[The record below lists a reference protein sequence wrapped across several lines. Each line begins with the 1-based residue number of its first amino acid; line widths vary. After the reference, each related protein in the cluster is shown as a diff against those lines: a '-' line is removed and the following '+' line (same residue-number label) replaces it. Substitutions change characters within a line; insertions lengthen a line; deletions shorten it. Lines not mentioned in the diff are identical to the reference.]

1 MIHTTFGGPG
11 NGTTRREITNL
22 DDINRGG
29 RIWNFQKPTL
39 FNPKFTKLRDMGSD
53 TYRSI
58 IFSLAPFLA
67 KMDWTNVVLMGG
79 AIINI
84 LVNQPVKDLDLFIHG
99 LDEAQTISRAEE
111 LLKFLLKVEK
121 DHVSQLNAT
130 LEESSRG
137 RLCTLKNIDIK
148 STRIGQVITVQLSA
162 VPYKIQIVLATGDIK
177 EITQSVDFEVNATY
191 FDGMKVW
198 FTPQG
203 ADEIENMTVF
213 AKSPFPPGSRFKKIF
228 EKGFSFIVDH
238 FSTETLDTSTL
249 QHAKLL
255 GLSDQTQL
263 LVLPAFGLK
272 ISGVDKNRITISDV
286 IPYSLTNVDTT
297 GDSYGKVVTGDIDT
311 KNILYDN
318 VATIAS
324 WSGDESTNE
333 LVITSEGDGITDV
346 LNFWPANISVRQV
359 DLIYS
364 RQMVDKMFSEG
375 TTLDLEY
382 MKKFLPKTDF
392 FEFVAS
398 VRTNG
403 TLFPGAEVMTTNLQK
418 EVDRHASHICSILPR
433 LNERF
438 QGKKATVCTPTAL
451 REQTTFTSDPAV
463 FYGQML
469 ARQQS

>member
-203 ADEIENMTVF
+203 ADEMRDNGF
-213 AKSPFPPGSRFKKIF
+213 GS
-228 EKGFSFIVDH
+228 G
-238 FSTETLDTSTL
+238 
-249 QHAKLL
+249 
-255 GLSDQTQL
+255 
-263 LVLPAFGLK
+263 
-272 ISGVDKNRITISDV
+272 
-286 IPYSLTNVDTT
+286 
-297 GDSYGKVVTGDIDT
+297 
-311 KNILYDN
+311 NIL
-318 VATIAS
+318 
-324 WSGDESTNE
+324 
-333 LVITSEGDGITDV
+333 
-346 LNFWPANISVRQV
+346 
-359 DLIYS
+359 
-364 RQMVDKMFSEG
+364 
-375 TTLDLEY
+375 
-382 MKKFLPKTDF
+382 FL
-392 FEFVAS
+392 
-398 VRTNG
+398 
-403 TLFPGAEVMTTNLQK
+403 
-418 EVDRHASHICSILPR
+418 
-433 LNERF
+433 
-438 QGKKATVCTPTAL
+438 
-451 REQTTFTSDPAV
+451 
-463 FYGQML
+463 
-469 ARQQS
+469 